1 MVLEVDEETKEALRE
16 AFKDMVN
23 NVECLVFVSN
33 DPECEYCQTTLDLCE
48 LLRETSN
55 GKIIVKV
62 FWKEKDEEVF
72 QKYFVNRVPSVLL
85 YNGYIRYTGIPAGEE
100 VRGLVETII
109 RLSTNDPGLNPQTIA
124 ELKTKL
130 KGKAYVEVIVTPTC
144 PYCPYAALEANMFAF
159 ASEGKVIADTV
170 EALENSDIAD
180 MYGVTAVPTV
190 AINGNVE
197 FVGVPR
203 EDMLLKAIL
212 KHQKENIKLPFHPE
226 RIRYHPHLHHE
237 HEYEEYEF

>member
-16 AFKDMVN
+16 ALKDMVN
-23 NVECLVFVSN
+23 TVECLVFTSN
-33 DPECEYCQTTLDLCE
+33 EPECEYCQTTLDLCE
-48 LLRETSN
+48 LLKETSN
-55 GKIIVKV
+55 GKIVVKV
-62 FWKEKDEEVF
+62 FWKERDKEAF
-72 QKYFVNRVPSVLL
+72 QKYYVSRVPSVLL

-109 RLSTNDPGLNPQTIA
+109 RISTNDPGLNPQTIA

-144 PYCPYAALEANMFAF
+144 PYCPYAVLEANMFAF

-180 MYGVTAVPTV
+180 LYGVTAVPTV

-197 FVGVPR
+197 FIGVPR

-212 KHQKENIKLPFHPE
+212 RFQREDIKLPFHPE
-226 RIRYHPHLHHE
+226 KIGYHRHYHRGFG
-237 HEYEEYEF
+237 YEEF